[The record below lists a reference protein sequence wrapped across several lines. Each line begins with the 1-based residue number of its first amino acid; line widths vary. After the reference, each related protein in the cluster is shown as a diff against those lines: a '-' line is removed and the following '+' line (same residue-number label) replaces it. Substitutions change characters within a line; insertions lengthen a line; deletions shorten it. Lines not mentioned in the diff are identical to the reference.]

1 MPRTVSVRLDDR
13 AAREL
18 EEHSKEF
25 RTDRSETLRR
35 VLAIGL
41 RESRL
46 RRALDL
52 LRARKISIGRA
63 AELAGVSLYEMLDA
77 AGEAGVAYAYGVED
91 LARDLI
97 RLGWPR

>member
-13 AAREL
+13 EAREL
-18 EEHSKEF
+18 EELSKEF

-52 LRARKISIGRA
+52 LRAI
-63 AELAGVSLYEMLDA
+63 E
-77 AGEAGVAYAYGVED
+77 
-91 LARDLI
+91 
-97 RLGWPR
+97 